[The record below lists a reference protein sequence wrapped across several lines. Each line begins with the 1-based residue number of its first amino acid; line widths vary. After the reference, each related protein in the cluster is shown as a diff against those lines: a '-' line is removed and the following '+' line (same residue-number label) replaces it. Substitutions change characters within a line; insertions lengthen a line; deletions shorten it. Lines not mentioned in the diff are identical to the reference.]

1 MLNSACRILR
11 VCDFVSGVRR
21 FEGTKQVLLCHCFVS
36 WTTIAC
42 DGAPDILLFDKPPI
56 APFVCQRMI
65 RHVLTPLFLSLLCAV
80 SHLRI
85 MISGKKGSLVT
96 ASYLFYFATLQMT
109 TKTLYLWGLRL
120 TDKAARLIKFKSL
133 AFVNIASILN
143 AH

>member
-1 MLNSACRILR
+1 MLNSACRTSR
-11 VCDFVSGVRR
+11 VRDFVSGVRR

-42 DGAPDILLFDKPPI
+42 DGAPI
-56 APFVCQRMI
+56 APFVRQRMI
-65 RHVLTPLFLSLLCAV
+65 CHVLTPLFLSLLCAA

-109 TKTLYLWGLRL
+109 TKTSSPWGLRL
-120 TDKAARLIKFKSL
+120 TDKAARQIKFKSL